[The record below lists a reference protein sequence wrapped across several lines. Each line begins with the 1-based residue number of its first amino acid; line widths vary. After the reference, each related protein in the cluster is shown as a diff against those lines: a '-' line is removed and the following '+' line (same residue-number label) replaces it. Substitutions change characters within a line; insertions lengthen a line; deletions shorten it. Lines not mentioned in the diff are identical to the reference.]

1 MSKNKDLEIKISNSN
16 GVDFSIQSLG
26 ESKFVSPFS
35 KNAEAAAMLA
45 SQYFVK
51 DSQSTL
57 YRVDY
62 NADNDP
68 STETAFIMDEGN
80 RLEKAGPREHIYFNP
95 ENVRAAICTCGGLCP
110 GLNDV
115 IRSLVRSLMLGYK
128 VKTVWGFRNGYKG
141 FLLDSPIGPMRLDPD
156 VVDEIHLEGGTILG
170 TARGGGEK
178 TAEIVDT
185 LQRYK
190 INILFVIGGD
200 GSQKGAIAIATEARK
215 RRYEL
220 AVVGVPK
227 TIDNDLSFITRT
239 FGFETAVSKAQ
250 ESIYAAHV
258 EANGVLNG
266 VGLVKVMGRDS
277 GFIAAQTAL
286 ASQQAN
292 YVLIPEVP
300 FDLDGPRGF
309 LASLEERIKRK
320 GHAVVVVAEGA
331 GQDLMSE
338 EYGDINEKDAGGNA
352 KMYNIGYFLKTK
364 IGEHFKK
371 ADIECTIRYIDP
383 SYTIR
388 ASAPN
393 SNDAIYCA
401 RLASNAVHAAMAG
414 KTMVLMSQWNG
425 VYVHVPMQM
434 ATRAR
439 NRVNPQGRLWHDVLE
454 STWQP
459 TSMKNSSNEP

>member
-1 MSKNKDLEIKISNSN
+1 MSTNKDPQINPSSSSVI
-16 GVDFSIQSLG
+16 DFSIQNLG
-26 ESKFVSPFS
+26 EPKFVSPFT
-35 KNAEAAAMLA
+35 KKAEASVMLA

-51 DSQSTL
+51 DGQSTL

-62 NADNDP
+62 NGDNDLA
-68 STETAFIMDEGN
+68 TETGLIMDEGN
-80 RLEKAGPREHIYFNP
+80 RLEKAGPREQIYFNP

-115 IRSLVRSLMLGYK
+115 IRSLVRSLMLGYQ
-128 VKTVWGFRNGYKG
+128 VKTVWGFRHGYKG
-141 FLLDSPIGPMRLDPD
+141 FLLDSHEGPMVLNPD
-156 VVDEIHLEGGTILG
+156 VVDDIHLEGGTILG

-178 TAEIVDT
+178 TEEILDT

-190 INILFVIGGD
+190 INMLFVIGGD

-215 RRYEL
+215 RHYEL
-220 AVVGVPK
+220 SVVGVPK

-239 FGFETAVSKAQ
+239 FGFETAVGRAQ
-250 ESIYAAHV
+250 ESVYAAHV

-300 FDLDGPRGF
+300 FDLDGSHGF
-309 LASLEERIKRK
+309 LVSLEERIKRK
-320 GHAVVVVAEGA
+320 AHAVVVVAEGA
-331 GQDLMSE
+331 GQDLMSA
-338 EYGDINEKDAGGNA
+338 EYGGLSEKDAGGNA
-352 KMYNIGYFLKTK
+352 KMYDVGYFLKTK
-364 IGEHFKK
+364 IEAHFKK
-371 ADIECTIRYIDP
+371 VDLECTIRYIDP

-459 TSMKNSSNEP
+459 TSMKNPTH